1 MGEIAV
7 PSIHDDVIKAFKA
20 LDCHKLDLLHR
31 SVEVVYKD
39 LFQRLIDKD
48 IDGFY
53 YESEPGARSY
63 NMYIYTRSV
72 KNDGVQR
79 SVIWCKDGEY
89 IPLSDSQF
97 QVFEDLRTD
106 GCADGVIIHWYNL
119 EKSNK

>member
-7 PSIHDDVIKAFKA
+7 PSIHDEVIKAFKA

-39 LFQRLIDKD
+39 LFQRLINKD

-53 YESEPGARSY
+53 YESEPGTRSY

-89 IPLSDSQF
+89 IPLSDCQF

-119 EKSNK
+119 EKQ